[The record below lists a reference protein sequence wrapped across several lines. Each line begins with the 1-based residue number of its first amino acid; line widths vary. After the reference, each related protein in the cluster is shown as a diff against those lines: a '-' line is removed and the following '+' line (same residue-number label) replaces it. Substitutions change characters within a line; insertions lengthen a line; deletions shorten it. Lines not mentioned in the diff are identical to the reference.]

1 MFGGVVLAV
10 SACLLFGLLSYYSTL
25 LPPMDAYAIW
35 SWRVLA
41 TVLVVALVISVQ
53 RGWSLFAGE
62 MKELWRIPASLAA
75 AVFGGLMMGFQLGLF
90 GWAPLHGVS
99 QQVAMGYFLM
109 PLVMVLAGRVLYREK
124 LSPVQGLAVACAAS
138 GVSAELLR
146 SGGFSWVSL
155 VIILGMPLY
164 FIAKARLAT
173 TPLSILMFEQLVV
186 LPPALFILVQQNWN
200 PEYFSASGAQAW
212 LMILG
217 LGLISG
223 GSLLFYIAASKKL
236 PFALFG
242 MLGYVE
248 PLLIFLVSLVLG
260 EAFTAA
266 DLWTYIPIWAAIL
279 LLIVDGWLHLKKP
292 AAAVAVQ
299 DIN

>member
-1 MFGGVVLAV
+1 MIGGIILAV
-10 SACLLFGLLSYYSTL
+10 SACMLFGLLSYYSTL

-35 SWRVLA
+35 GWRVLA

-53 RGWSLFAGE
+53 RGWKLFAAE
-62 MKELWRIPASLAA
+62 MAELWRVPASLGA

-109 PLVMVLAGRVLYREK
+109 PLVMVLAGRVLYGEK
-124 LSPVQGLAVACAAS
+124 LSSVRRLAVACAAV
-138 GVSAELLR
+138 GVSAELIR

-155 VIILGMPLY
+155 VIMLGMPLY
-164 FIAKARLAT
+164 FIAKAKLVT

-186 LPPALFILVQQNWN
+186 LPPALFILLQQNWN
-200 PEYFSASGAQAW
+200 PEYFATTGPLAW

-260 EAFTAA
+260 EAFTTA

-279 LLIVDGWLHLKKP
+279 LLILDGWLHLKKTGS
-292 AAAVAVQ
+292 AQVVA

>member
-1 MFGGVVLAV
+1 MIAGVILAV
-10 SACLLFGLLSYYSTL
+10 SACMLFGLLSYFSTL

-41 TVLVVALVISVQ
+41 TFLVVAVAISLQRNWPLFLRELKQLVCV
-53 RGWSLFAGE
+53 
-62 MKELWRIPASLAA
+62 PAHLAA
-75 AVFGGLMMGFQLGLF
+75 AVFAGLMMGFQLGLF

-109 PLVMVLAGRVLYREK
+109 PLMMVLAGRFLFHEK
-124 LSPVQGLAVACAAS
+124 ISRVRAIAVFCAAF
-138 GVSAELLR
+138 GVCAELIK

-155 VIILGMPLY
+155 AIMLGMPLY
-164 FIAKARLAT
+164 FIVKDKLT
-173 TPLSILMFEQLVV
+173 TSPLSMLMVEQIVV
-186 LPPALFILVQQNWN
+186 LPIAVGILMYQDWT
-200 PEYFSASGAQAW
+200 PEYFAAEGGKAW

-223 GSLLFYIAASKKL
+223 CSLLFYIAASKKL

-248 PLLIFLVSLVLG
+248 PLLIFLVSLILG
-260 EAFTAA
+260 ESFTRQ
-266 DLWTYIPIWAAIL
+266 DLWTYVPIWIAIL
-279 LLIVDGWLHLKKP
+279 FLIADGWLHLRKDRRSAP
-292 AAAVAVQ
+292 AVS
-299 DIN
+299 